1 MPNVFSTFEHT
12 AASIKT
18 VTGTKVLFVSLYR
31 PGNLTALFHQE
42 IDTLLSVASLQCD
55 CLVVAGD
62 MNVHFENTSDKLVKK
77 TLDLFLSYGLEKQVC
92 ESTHIAGGSIDQVF
106 CFSLKKQLQCSV
118 AVDSDNRHGSDH
130 FPVYCDLSLEFE
142 RKYFKQ
148 ITVRKL
154 KAVDKA
160 QFNSDLLDFIS
171 TIDSPASAP
180 FENSVSSLTNL
191 CSELLDEHAP
201 LQTKTVSVIDRAPWF
216 DKEYREYRKLRR
228 KAEAKAAK
236 KGASQQ
242 DKAFYRELCVECTNL
257 ATLKKKEYFK
267 VMTENSKNNPRTLW
281 QLVNKNLDRK
291 QAKPLPDYTTNLAEL
306 SSDFNAF
313 FTEKIEHIRSKM
325 PERHPMKR
333 QEEVSNSCHW
343 YNFEPTNIEELKEI
357 VDEAGIKCSPADIL
371 PLYLLRDNIE
381 ILLPLMVDLVN
392 ASLSQGSMDGV
403 KLADIIPLLKG
414 DSMDPNI
421 LKNFR
426 PVSNLTFLGKL
437 VERVVLRRLN
447 EHLSR
452 NNLNCPEQSAYKK
465 HHSTETLLIRIWN
478 DLLVAA
484 DEKSA
489 TVVMMLDLSAAFDT
503 VDHNLLLNILEKEI
517 GLRGNVLKWFTS
529 FLKGRSQRI
538 PLGSTTSDEIL
549 IKFGVPQGSVLGPVL
564 FNLYIRSIYRHV
576 RECGFSIQG
585 YADDHQIMK
594 TFKPQEQGLVL
605 STQLQSCFDVTK
617 AWMADFYL
625 AMNDSKTQIIVF
637 GSTKVVNEISLKG
650 VNLGGQT
657 TVRFVTTVKN
667 LGIQMDAGLTLD
679 NHIMELKR
687 KCFHTL
693 RNLAKIRFLLS
704 TTQLKTIVNSLVISC
719 LDYCN
724 GMFYGIS
731 NKLIHQLQLIQN
743 ACAKAIT
750 GKYKHDHMNDDLEKL
765 HWLNIRKRVLFKI
778 GLLAYKS
785 INGLAPSYLQELFT
799 YSHHGHTLKLMIPS
813 RSSKG
818 FGDRSFSSIGP
829 RFYNALPDS
838 VRKSD
843 TVDQFKSSLKTYLFG
858 LSDEEVANIV

>member
-1 MPNVFSTFEHT
+1 MQDPRISPRPARGVPSTPDPRHRPPVT
-12 AASIKT
+12 QTPLPAARGPPTQRREGARLRVALESSSIK
-18 VTGTKVLFVSLYR
+18 
-31 PGNLTALFHQE
+31 
-42 IDTLLSVASLQCD
+42 
-55 CLVVAGD
+55 
-62 MNVHFENTSDKLVKK
+62 
-77 TLDLFLSYGLEKQVC
+77 
-92 ESTHIAGGSIDQVF
+92 
-106 CFSLKKQLQCSV
+106 
-118 AVDSDNRHGSDH
+118 
-130 FPVYCDLSLEFE
+130 
-142 RKYFKQ
+142 
-148 ITVRKL
+148 
-154 KAVDKA
+154 
-160 QFNSDLLDFIS
+160 
-171 TIDSPASAP
+171 SP
-180 FENSVSSLTNL
+180 
-191 CSELLDEHAP
+191 
-201 LQTKTVSVIDRAPWF
+201 
-216 DKEYREYRKLRR
+216 
-228 KAEAKAAK
+228 
-236 KGASQQ
+236 
-242 DKAFYRELCVECTNL
+242 
-257 ATLKKKEYFK
+257 
-267 VMTENSKNNPRTLW
+267 
-281 QLVNKNLDRK
+281 
-291 QAKPLPDYTTNLAEL
+291 
-306 SSDFNAF
+306 
-313 FTEKIEHIRSKM
+313 
-325 PERHPMKR
+325 
-333 QEEVSNSCHW
+333 
-343 YNFEPTNIEELKEI
+343 
-357 VDEAGIKCSPADIL
+357 
-371 PLYLLRDNIE
+371 
-381 ILLPLMVDLVN
+381 
-392 ASLSQGSMDGV
+392 
-403 KLADIIPLLKG
+403 
-414 DSMDPNI
+414 
-421 LKNFR
+421 
-426 PVSNLTFLGKL
+426 
-437 VERVVLRRLN
+437 
-447 EHLSR
+447 
-452 NNLNCPEQSAYKK
+452 
-465 HHSTETLLIRIWN
+465 
-478 DLLVAA
+478 
-484 DEKSA
+484 
-489 TVVMMLDLSAAFDT
+489 
-503 VDHNLLLNILEKEI
+503 
-517 GLRGNVLKWFTS
+517 
-529 FLKGRSQRI
+529 SQRARK
-538 PLGSTTSDEIL
+538 PSAEHRATATQCPS
-549 IKFGVPQGSVLGPVL
+549 S
-564 FNLYIRSIYRHV
+564 RHV

-637 GSTKVVNEISLKG
+637 GSTKVLNEISLKG

-799 YSHHGHTLKLMIPS
+799 YSHHGHTLKLVIPS